1 MTAGLDHAGL
11 MDRVYRLQS
20 RFGIYDATR
29 KYYLVGRDPMIEGL
43 DVPAGGTVLE
53 IGCGTGRNLV
63 SVARRYPGARL
74 FGVDISR
81 EMLSAAGKA
90 VLGSGLAGRVRLGFA
105 DATMFDPAKTF
116 GRKSFDRI
124 YISYAVSMI
133 PRWEQALE
141 RAVRMLPPG
150 GELHVVDFGDLRGL
164 PTWCRSML
172 YAWLRWHHVT
182 PRAKLFDLCDEL
194 AKRTGCTTRHRRL
207 HSGFTW
213 IVTIRTAH

>member
-1 MTAGLDHAGL
+1 MGATLDHAGL

-63 SVARRYPGARL
+63 SVARRYPGTKL

-105 DATMFDPAKTF
+105 DATTFDPGKTF
-116 GRKSFDRI
+116 GRKTFDRI
-124 YISYAVSMI
+124 YISYAISMI

-141 RAVRMLPPG
+141 QAVRLLPPG
-150 GELHVVDFGDLRGL
+150 GELHVVDFGDLRGW
-164 PTWCRSML
+164 PGWCRSAL
-172 YAWLRWHHVT
+172 YTWLRWYHVT
-182 PRAKLFDLCDEL
+182 PRANLFDLCGEL
-194 AKRTGCTTRHRRL
+194 AERHGCTAHQRRL
-207 HSGFTW
+207 YSGFAW
-213 IVTIRTAH
+213 IAVIRAAL